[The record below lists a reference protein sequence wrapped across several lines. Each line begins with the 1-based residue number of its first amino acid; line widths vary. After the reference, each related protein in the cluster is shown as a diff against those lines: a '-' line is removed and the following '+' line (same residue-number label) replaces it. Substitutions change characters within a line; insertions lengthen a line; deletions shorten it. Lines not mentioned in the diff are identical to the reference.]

1 MINPPSR
8 PFNKQKYMAGIRM
21 DMSVVSIAVI
31 ALFSPPERIIWSNYF
46 VFVKDKFDFY
56 AYDTHLCIFV
66 INLFFKLGID
76 RSGVFSLPDLK
87 GSAAFG
93 IFIDAIILVIDAN
106 FA

>member
-1 MINPPSR
+1 
-8 PFNKQKYMAGIRM
+8 
-21 DMSVVSIAVI
+21 VI
-31 ALFSPPERIIWSNYF
+31 
-46 VFVKDKFDFY
+46 VKDKFDSY
-56 AYDTHLCIFV
+56 VCEMHLYIFV
-66 INLFFKLGID
+66 LTLFFSLGID